1 VVVAL
6 LTFGSLAFMHGQILT
21 FLESRFRAS
30 LAGQRVDADTPLFST
45 GIVDSF
51 GVLELIAF
59 LEETFGVD
67 IDPGRHDLADFDT
80 VAKVATLVATLRLS
94 P

>member
-1 VVVAL
+1 MSEAQI
-6 LTFGSLAFMHGQILT
+6 LAF
-21 FLESRFRAS
+21 LEDRFRAA
-30 LAGQRVDADTPLFST
+30 LAGRRVDPDTPLFST

-80 VAKVATLVATLRLS
+80 VAKAATLVATLR
-94 P
+94 PVPDPR

>member
-1 VVVAL
+1 MTEARIV
-6 LTFGSLAFMHGQILT
+6 T
-21 FLESRFRAS
+21 FLESHFRVA
-30 LAGQRVDADTPLFST
+30 LAGRRVDPDTPLFST

-67 IDPGRHDLADFDT
+67 IDPGRYDLADFDT
-80 VAKVATLVATLRLS
+80 VAKVATLVATLRS
-94 P
+94 TPGPH

>member
-1 VVVAL
+1 
-6 LTFGSLAFMHGQILT
+6 MDQIIL
-21 FLESRFRAS
+21 RFVSEQFKAS
-30 LAGQRVDADTPLFST
+30 IGRTAIGPDTPLFST

-67 IDPGRHDLADFDT
+67 IDPARHDILEFDT
-80 VAKVATLVATLRLS
+80 IEKISALVARLRS
-94 P
+94 AVP

>member
-1 VVVAL
+1 
-6 LTFGSLAFMHGQILT
+6 MHDQILT
-21 FLESRFRAS
+21 FLENRFRAS
-30 LAGQRVDADTPLFST
+30 LAGQPVEAGTPLFST

-67 IDPGRHDLADFDT
+67 IDPGKHDLADFDT
-80 VAKVATLVATLRLS
+80 VGKIATLVATLRS
-94 P
+94 KRDGA

>member
-1 VVVAL
+1 MPTISGRVEQI
-6 LTFGSLAFMHGQILT
+6 LAF
-21 FLESRFRAS
+21 LERRFRTS
-30 LAGQRVDADTPLFST
+30 LAGRCVEADTPLFST

-67 IDPGRHDLADFDT
+67 IDPGRHELTDFDT
-80 VAKVATLVATLRLS
+80 VGKIATLVATLRS
-94 P
+94 TQRPG

>member
-1 VVVAL
+1 VTEARGRGL
-6 LTFGSLAFMHGQILT
+6 MHGQILA

-30 LAGQRVDADTPLFST
+30 LAGRRVDADTPLFST

-67 IDPGRHDLADFDT
+67 IDPARYDLADFDA
-80 VAKVATLVATLRLS
+80 VAKVARLVATLQSTHGPR
-94 P
+94 

>member
-1 VVVAL
+1 VSEAQI
-6 LTFGSLAFMHGQILT
+6 LAF
-21 FLESRFRAS
+21 LERHFEAS
-30 LAGQRVDADTPLFST
+30 LAGRRLDDDTPLFST

-67 IDPGRHDLADFDT
+67 VDPGRHDLADLDT
-80 VAKVATLVATLRLS
+80 VAKIAALVATLR
-94 P
+94 PAQR

>member
-1 VVVAL
+1 MHEQI
-6 LTFGSLAFMHGQILT
+6 LAFLDR
-21 FLESRFRAS
+21 RFRAS
-30 LAGQRVDADTPLFST
+30 PAGRCVDADTPLFST

-80 VAKVATLVATLRLS
+80 VAKVATLVATLRS
-94 P
+94 THGPQAI